1 VDTPEDTTITN
12 PGDGSTA
19 AATAEPWMQLP
30 LRAFLTGEPVL
41 PVAVTLSTSGVDA
54 VLLGRVGTATVELL
68 REGRIVREADTML
81 AAPVTD
87 PARQVELLRAALVA
101 DVTARKALADT
112 AQQRGSEL
120 NQLRASQAGTLDA
133 IRDYVIEQY
142 RDSEFSRD
150 VLDAFLGR
158 FDLDPYRP
166 RVKVSYT
173 ITGSFEVDSDD
184 ADEVED
190 NVEQNLRVDSDDVD
204 GAVEYSDNF
213 DVTVSSVE
221 PVDD

>member
-1 VDTPEDTTITN
+1 VDTPEGTTITN
-12 PGDGSTA
+12 PVDGPTVA
-19 AATAEPWMQLP
+19 DTAEPWMQLP
-30 LRAFLTGEPVL
+30 LRAFLTEEPGL
-41 PVAVTLSTSGVDA
+41 PVAVTLSTSGLDA

-68 REGRIVREADTML
+68 REGRIVRETDTML

-101 DVTARKALADT
+101 DVAARQALADT

-120 NQLRASQAGTLDA
+120 NQLRASQSSSLDR

-142 RDSEFSRD
+142 RNSEFSRD
-150 VLDAFLGR
+150 ALDAFLSR

-166 RVKVSYT
+166 RVKVTYT

-184 ADEVED
+184 ADEVEG

-213 DVTVSSVE
+213 DVTVRSVE